1 MLGATVPGHSI
12 LAQIDNKPPILQ
24 KEVNNL
30 KKVQKVDYISTK
42 ATIDKLEEDRKELA
56 NSLLKE
62 LEFMDETLEALKDSV
77 NKSGVITKMCQGKYD
92 IERANPAL
100 NQYNVLIKNYT
111 SCIKQLNDILP
122 KELSCADD
130 ELDGFVND

>member
-1 MLGATVPGHSI
+1 MKKIEEFDYNSI
-12 LAQIDNKPPILQ
+12 KL
-24 KEVNNL
+24 
-30 KKVQKVDYISTK
+30 
-42 ATIDKLEEDRKELA
+42 TIDKLEEDRKELA

-62 LEFMDETLEALKDSV
+62 LEFMNTTLEALKDSV
-77 NKSGVITKMCQGKYD
+77 NKDGVITKMCQGKYD

-122 KELSCADD
+122 KDVGGTDD
-130 ELDGFVND
+130 NFDEF